1 MAGSTIKAKVE
12 LDGGQKFAE
21 DFRKASTAVKA
32 TNSELRYL
40 DAELKKNGTSTELV
54 TRKNEALAKAWKQE
68 QDAIDALTGQIEEL
82 QKQTGEDTTQA
93 VSKLTAELYRHKKAQ
108 AELGQSVEETGN
120 DFDGFASDVAI
131 AQVALSAVKDIV
143 VEVAKKI
150 WEIGKGAVEYN
161 AEIESYEKTITAFF
175 KTAGQGSDE
184 AVRNTKELVA
194 NQKALGAQIGISA
207 DKLIDANKMLIAAGV
222 SGEQSQKAIEGLS
235 KAIVATGGG
244 SEELS
249 RMASNLQ
256 QIQSV
261 GKASSADM
269 KQFAMAG
276 VDVYSLMADTTG
288 KTVEELHDMDI
299 TFDMI
304 VEALTAATSEG
315 GKFFEAVNA
324 GTDTLNGK
332 TAMLESAW
340 REGLGTAFEPVNTAL
355 REKLIPAATTFVE
368 NIDWTAVGN
377 GIAWAVEKATDF
389 VNAVQAFKDWYD
401 SVYGE
406 PAQVVVDGFTASQEE
421 LNKAFVESSGNVVIF
436 GEEMAGAMEKAKG
449 LGNHMQMEFDG
460 FGEEVNTSLT
470 ETAGQVK
477 DFLIN
482 DGWDMMALGVTE
494 VDYLAKGMDE
504 GSDAVTLASQNTK
517 TYALEAWADNAE
529 AEQSGKHFVEGFAT
543 GMHNNN
549 NLIAVEAQA
558 IANILHDYLGFS
570 RPDKGVLHNYET
582 WMPDFVAGLAKGI
595 EDSEWMLADASRD
608 LAQTITNNTTTNNI
622 SMSVYGTAGQNA
634 ADIADMVMLR
644 IQQATNSRRA
654 VWA

>member
-1 MAGSTIKAKVE
+1 MAGTIRAQIK
-12 LDGGQKFAE
+12 LDGGQAFAN
-21 DFRKASTAVKA
+21 DFKKAASAVSA
-32 TNSELRYL
+32 ANSELKYL
-40 DAELKKNGTSTELV
+40 DSELKKNGQSTEALSKK
-54 TRKNEALAKAWKQE
+54 TEAVNKAWEAE
-68 QDAIDALTGQIEEL
+68 QDTIDQLTRRIEEL
-82 QKQTGEDTTQA
+82 NSMTGVDTTEA
-93 VSKLTAELYRHKKAQ
+93 VNQLTAELYKHKQAQ
-108 AELGQSVEETGN
+108 NELGESVEQTGEDFGSLAN
-120 DFDGFASDVAI
+120 DIAVAQTVLN
-131 AQVALSAVKDIV
+131 AAKDIL
-143 VEVAKKI
+143 VEIAKKI
-150 WEIGKGAVEYN
+150 WEVGKGAVEYN
-161 AEIESYEKTITAFF
+161 AEIESYEKTIQAFF
-175 KTAGQGSDE
+175 KTAGQGSEE
-184 AVRNTKELVA
+184 AARNTKELVE
-194 NQKALGAQIGISA
+194 NQKQLSAQIGIGA
-207 DKLIDANKMLIAAGV
+207 NKLLDANKMLIASGI
-222 SGEQSQKAIEGLS
+222 SGEDAQKAVEGLAKS
-235 KAIVATGGG
+235 IVATGGG
-244 SEELS
+244 EEEFS
-249 RMASNLQ
+249 RMAANLA

-261 GKASSADM
+261 GKAAAADM
-269 KQFAMAG
+269 KQFQMAG
-276 VDVYSLMADTTG
+276 VDVYGLMAESTG

-304 VEALTAATSEG
+304 SEALAAATSEG

-324 GTDTLNGK
+324 GADTLNGK
-332 TAMLESAW
+332 TAQLESAW

-355 REKLIPAATTFVE
+355 RDKLIPAATTFVE
-368 NIDWTAVGN
+368 NIDWNAVGN

-421 LNKAFVESSGNVVIF
+421 LNKAFVESAGNVVIF

-477 DFLIN
+477 DFIIN

-494 VDYLAKGMDE
+494 MDYLAKGMDE

-549 NLIAVEAQA
+549 YLIAVEAQA
-558 IANILHDYLGFS
+558 VANILHDYLGFS

-595 EDSEWMLADASRD
+595 EDSEWMLADASAD
-608 LAQTITNNTTTNNI
+608 LAQTITNNTITNNV
-622 SMSVYGTAGQNA
+622 SMAVYGTAGQSA
-634 ADIADMVMLR
+634 DDIANVVMLK